1 MSRSKDTS
9 RTILT
14 LMNSLMK
21 KLIDTLF
28 NHERY
33 QTIAIIT
40 AAVLLLVLW
49 GCQGTAP
56 SLLDPSK
63 RVNRAEL
70 QNELDLMLIRAEMGF
85 ARIEQR
91 ERIMALVL
99 QQALIAGQTGTIN
112 PFALLTTIGAIL
124 GVGATVDNVRKRKV
138 LKSLKN
144 ST

>member
-1 MSRSKDTS
+1 
-9 RTILT
+9 
-14 LMNSLMK
+14 MK
-21 KLIDTLF
+21 KLLETLF

-63 RVNRAEL
+63 QVNRAEL
-70 QNELDLMLIRAEMGF
+70 QNELDLMLIRAEQGF
-85 ARIEQR
+85 TKIEQR

-112 PFALLTTIGAIL
+112 PFALLTSIGTIL
-124 GVGATVDNVRKRKV
+124 GVGATVDNVRKRKEI
-138 LKSLKN
+138 KAIKKA
-144 ST
+144 